1 MPALADLIAQTIA
14 ELGSL
19 VQKPKL
25 TEQLLSK
32 PPFRF
37 IHDVITALTASTGFA
52 EGLFSGQELDPHG
65 ITERAAKMA
74 YLDKIIDFVGS
85 VNGEPVDVRS
95 SKIVAGQEPENSNL
109 FFIVSPRLAGFVRC
123 CLPS

>member
-1 MPALADLIAQTIA
+1 MPALAELIAQTLA
-14 ELGSL
+14 ELGPL

-37 IHDVITALTASTGFA
+37 IHDVVTALTASTGFA
-52 EGLFSGQELDPHG
+52 EGLFSGSELDPHA
-65 ITERAAKMA
+65 ISERAAKMA
-74 YLDKIIDFVGS
+74 YLDKIIDFVGN

-109 FFIVSPRLAGFVRC
+109 FFIVR
-123 CLPS
+123 